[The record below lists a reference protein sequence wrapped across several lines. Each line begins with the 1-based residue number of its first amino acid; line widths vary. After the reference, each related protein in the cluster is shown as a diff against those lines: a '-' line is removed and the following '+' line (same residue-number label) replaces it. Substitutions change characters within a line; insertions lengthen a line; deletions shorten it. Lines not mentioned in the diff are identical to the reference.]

1 MYRNFKLFS
10 VFALVALLLSGS
22 MVERA
27 DLAGMSSSSAVS
39 GSNVIRVASG
49 TLTVFD
55 DGSMIT
61 EDGGQLEI
69 VSDRPSPGNTSPPEV
84 SEVSVITQV
93 VNLEEETAQQ
103 PRPSGSQPVVVRILS
118 GTLTVSN
125 DGSMVTEDGGQIEI
139 VPDTPSPLSAKKE
152 RGTEE
157 ARVESVVVPVEGEVP
172 GSQSLDT
179 PCYEHTAWV
188 SFDSTNYTRVT
199 NYCVNPQGNEVVK
212 TIKITNTGNQDT
224 AILDREALGV
234 SGVLLLEW
242 WQWGPWIIGPGATL
256 TLEPW
261 KELHSGWEKDGYVVE
276 EWRPVSISNDLPDSP

>member
-10 VFALVALLLSGS
+10 LFALVALLLSGS

-27 DLAGMSSSSAVS
+27 DLAGMSSSSAVL

-49 TLTVFD
+49 TLTVFN

-61 EDGGQLEI
+61 EDSGQLEI

-84 SEVSVITQV
+84 SEVSVVTQV

-139 VPDTPSPLSAKKE
+139 VPDTPSPLSAKKD

-157 ARVESVVVPVEGEVP
+157 VRVESVVVP
-172 GSQSLDT
+172 GSQSLDN

-224 AILDREALGV
+224 AILDQETLGV
-234 SGVLLLEW
+234 SGMPLLEW
-242 WQWGPWIIGPGATL
+242 WQSGPWIIEPGATL
-256 TLEPW
+256 KFEPW
-261 KELHSGWEKDGYVVE
+261 TELHSGWERDEDVAE
-276 EWRPVSISNDLPDSP
+276 EWRPVVISHDLPDSP